1 MASKSVNL
9 ISPQKVMESLPAIT
23 ITEILLLQLN
33 TYTYLDR
40 ATEKVLWWYTGEAIV
55 FQLIKEILINTVWRN
70 GPKLFLCI
78 LQKRCYALIL
88 QKYNY
93 TFAIWFPSQVLTKQ
107 TG

>member
-40 ATEKVLWWYTGEAIV
+40 ATEKVL
-55 FQLIKEILINTVWRN
+55 
-70 GPKLFLCI
+70 
-78 LQKRCYALIL
+78 
-88 QKYNY
+88 
-93 TFAIWFPSQVLTKQ
+93 
-107 TG
+107 